1 MMARRARHTSLG
13 ALAPRPYLR
22 HPKPRTFWQKEWA
35 RHSGQFP
42 AQSSIHLSEENRR
55 RGVQH
60 IEGVRARQMQDME
73 RLLSE
78 EREKEIDRQARDLAE
93 QDPVR
98 KRRLFMLAMTDRQKS
113 RERILRVAREHELA
127 LARRSCV
134 RLQDERNLADRP
146 SESSNP
152 QAIPITL
159 LTYHKSKN
167 GKTCNLLQQKLR
179 QITSNQHS
187 HWRSLSGRLQ
197 PDSTYKQSSKVARS
211 NCGAPP

>member
-127 LARRSCV
+127 LASRM
-134 RLQDERNLADRP
+134 A
-146 SESSNP
+146 
-152 QAIPITL
+152 
-159 LTYHKSKN
+159 
-167 GKTCNLLQQKLR
+167 
-179 QITSNQHS
+179 
-187 HWRSLSGRLQ
+187 SLGMIR
-197 PDSTYKQSSKVARS
+197 
-211 NCGAPP
+211 